1 MAKAKSSEQKAV
13 SLTKLIVALPS
24 ALQSFLLIVI
34 LSFGF
39 GIIMRLVAFPGALT
53 LETVM
58 YGGSEG
64 VFLIGLPA
72 LLSAFA
78 CALMKSELK
87 LKRMLFLALVG
98 SVVYAIFYIAALM
111 LTRVGTGIF
120 GSGLGVVF
128 VGYGLVFVVW
138 YLIARVVFGIRWYGS
153 LLFASVQLA
162 LNVAFSLAGQSIGIW
177 GGNEPLWILAKI
189 YFASLV
195 FLGAI
200 YAIFW
205 LINAPM
211 KRAYGVS
218 SVDAVSLFLAQWFE
232 HSRGLE
238 SLLESV
244 GEKIDTLVGVLA
256 FRAKSK
262 LKCAFVVPYVHF
274 GPFGNLGGSDFPY
287 LISSEFAR
295 RWRAPAF
302 VFHGTVTHDFNPS
315 ASAEVYKIYNA
326 CDAALR
332 NMKFEKAK
340 GSIATGRF
348 GTCRAECLRIGE
360 DAFIGLSRAPRTTED
375 IDFSLGLALMKTA
388 EAGGARSAIVADAH
402 NAETGEITRVE
413 SGNPI
418 GFEYMEAVR
427 RAMAAKSEGAPI
439 KLGIAQDNMAE
450 FFGAGVGRAGLKCA
464 VFEFGKKNYALVLL
478 DANGITPVFRRE
490 VLDALRSD
498 GFDEC
503 EIFTTDSHSVN
514 VVSGVLNPVGNK
526 MKDVIIARILACAK
540 EARMDVETVECGA
553 RIEKVSGLSVFG
565 AKQSSEL
572 IGTVNAIVAITR
584 ILVPLIL
591 IASVF
596 IVLWGITKI

>member
-1 MAKAKSSEQKAV
+1 M
-13 SLTKLIVALPS
+13 KLAS
-24 ALQSFLLIVI
+24 
-34 LSFGF
+34 
-39 GIIMRLVAFPGALT
+39 FPGVLS

-87 LKRMLFLALVG
+87 LKRMLFLALIG
-98 SVVYAIFYIAALM
+98 SVFYASFYIAALA
-111 LTRVGTGIF
+111 LAKVGTGIF
-120 GSGLGVVF
+120 GGGLGVVA

-138 YLIARVVFGIRWYGS
+138 YIIARVVFGIRWYGS

-195 FLGAI
+195 FLAAI

-218 SVDAVSLFLAQWFE
+218 STDAVSLFLAQWFE
-232 HSRGLE
+232 QSRGLE
-238 SLLESV
+238 SVLESV
-244 GEKIDTLVGVLA
+244 GEKVDTLVGVLA
-256 FRAKSK
+256 FKAKRK
-262 LKCAFVVPYVHF
+262 LKCIFVVPYVHF
-274 GPFGNLGGSDFPY
+274 GPFGNLGGSEFPY
-287 LISSEFAR
+287 LISSELAR
-295 RWRAPAF
+295 RWKAPAF
-302 VFHGTVTHDFNPS
+302 VFHGTATPDFNPT
-315 ASAEVYKIYNA
+315 ASAEVYKIYSA
-326 CDAALR
+326 CDAALK
-332 NMKFEKAK
+332 NMKFEKAR
-340 GSIATGRF
+340 GSASVGKF
-348 GTCRAECLRIGE
+348 GTCRAECLKLNE
-360 DAFIGLSRAPRTTED
+360 NAFIGLSRAPRTTED

-388 EAGGARSAIVADAH
+388 EAGGARSALVVDAH

-427 RAMAAKSEGAPI
+427 RAVDEKGENEPVR
-439 KLGIAQDNMAE
+439 LGIAYDNMNE
-450 FFGAGVGRAGLKCA
+450 FFSAGVGRAGLRCA
-464 VFEFGKKNYALVLL
+464 VFEFGKKRYALVLL

-490 VLDALRSD
+490 VIDALRAN
-498 GFDEC
+498 GFENC
-503 EIFTTDSHSVN
+503 EVFTTDSHSVN

-526 MKDVIIARILACAK
+526 MRDEIVARIRACVKNAG
-540 EARMDVETVECGA
+540 MDCEEVECSA
-553 RIEKVSGLSVFG
+553 RVEKVGGLSVFG

-572 IGTVNAIVAITR
+572 VGTVNAIVAITR

-596 IVLWGITKI
+596 IVLWGITKM